1 MLAGANMKVLARAGK
16 RKRLFRRCQFH
27 FMGWRDDAG
36 YRARIDLKDAR
47 MGDFE
52 PGQLTAKAVFGEG
65 DWAFLL
71 LRKAWKHYRPEQSLQ
86 LREFGFSQG
95 ESFQQY
101 GGEFGLVAFDSA
113 AAVITASNNCTVI
126 VSGRD
131 DLGGG
136 VWKGQLLDDC
146 DSADGASGGG
156 IIAVVNHQQ
165 YLIGIRSGSH
175 WSELAYPADGYPAGP
190 PEGSAWDPR
199 LNTNF
204 GRAVDMQLLRVL
216 DRLFQANGE

>member
-1 MLAGANMKVLARAGK
+1 VLAGANLKVLARAGK

-175 WSELAYPADGYPAGP
+175 WSELAYPADGYLAGP